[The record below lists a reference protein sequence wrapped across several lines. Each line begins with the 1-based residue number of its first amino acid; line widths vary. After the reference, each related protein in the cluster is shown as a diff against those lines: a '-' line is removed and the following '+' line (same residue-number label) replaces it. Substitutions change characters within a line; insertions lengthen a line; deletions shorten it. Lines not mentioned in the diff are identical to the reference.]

1 MKIDVIIPCGGSS
14 TRMGADKLLLPLDG
28 GTVIARSAA
37 AFMRPYVQKLI
48 VPCPPQKRAA
58 YAAAI
63 GELQLPVVFCD
74 GGDTRTASVRNA
86 LALCDSP
93 YVAIHDG
100 ARPFVT
106 GKLIDDGARVC
117 EERGSAVPC
126 VSPSDSVRI
135 ADGATAR
142 MRWTGRPYGWSRRRN
157 SSTAKNCSS
166 HTSARTR
173 TASPRPTTPR
183 CSRDIA
189 RPSPSLTGTCATSN

>member
-100 ARPFVT
+100 QRAR
-106 GKLIDDGARVC
+106 
-117 EERGSAVPC
+117 AV
-126 VSPSDSVRI
+126 RL
-135 ADGATAR
+135 AL
-142 MRWTGRPYGWSRRRN
+142 RRN
-157 SSTAKNCSS
+157 
-166 HTSARTR
+166 
-173 TASPRPTTPR
+173 P
-183 CSRDIA
+183 
-189 RPSPSLTGTCATSN
+189 

>member
-48 VPCPPQKRAA
+48 VPCPPHKRAA

-106 GKLIDDGARVC
+106 GKLIDDGAKVC
-117 EERGSAVPC
+117 EMRGSAVPC

-135 ADGATAR
+135 ADG
-142 MRWTGRPYGWSRRRN
+142 GL
-157 SSTAKNCSS
+157 S
-166 HTSARTR
+166 HAVGSAHTPAPTR
-173 TASPRPTTPR
+173 TAFRRPTTLR
-183 CSRDIA
+183 FSRDIA
-189 RPSPSLTGTCATSN
+189 RPSPSLTETCATSN